1 MSITTLNMV
10 ALDGGGVIIPPAP
23 SSNWRYFDVSKAT
36 EEDKADIVSTFAQI
50 IRVMMQTDDFVCTPY
65 SKWVDITQI
74 LAFGFDSSAPY
85 RNRYREG
92 CNTIGE
98 VYVKQGGD
106 EVFNSIGI
114 VEITKDEFLNKT
126 FE

>member
-1 MSITTLNMV
+1 MSITKLNMV

-23 SSNWRYFDVSKAT
+23 SSNWRYFDVSKAA
-36 EEDKADIVSTFAQI
+36 EEDKAEIVSTFAQI
-50 IRVMMQTDDFVCTPY
+50 IRVMVQTNDFVCPPCY
-65 SKWVDITQI
+65 VWDDITQI

-85 RNRYREG
+85 RHPYRKG

-98 VYVKQGGD
+98 AYIAIGGN
-106 EVFNSIGI
+106 EAFNSLGI
-114 VEITKDEFLNKT
+114 IEITEDEFLNKT